1 MRTAEISSANRI
13 NKAGCFPN
21 QGRQLIVPFRFKMS
35 NLEIDRLRRIV
46 EEQQRRLEEAE
57 QRSEEERRRRQ
68 EAEERTSK
76 TTLPALLDGLHAH
89 LSLGLEVQ
97 RDSTQSTRG
106 DPSNATNKLRPDKI
120 RVWEQFATDQEA
132 IWQLL
137 MDSDLINER
146 HFTSLHTLQ
155 EEGEAVRR
163 RLISSELDL
172 NHFLRLTVEDH
183 VSRIIE
189 IIYQNSELREAFG
202 LKGSI
207 RFENH
212 ANTLSPE
219 RQIENAMDSMDIRGR
234 APPRRRSPRLLA
246 REQHDGLVESNTP
259 VKTSTIRGG
268 RPRADQ
274 FCVYNIT
281 RGASETD
288 YRVPAYI
295 KEFKAP
301 HKLKLGFINEGLQDM
316 DLELVVQYNE
326 AESAQDRFKRLIAA
340 VITQA
345 FDYAVDARVKY
356 AMISTG
362 EADIYLKIDDDPST
376 VYYYLS
382 VPKADVGETTAWDPN
397 TDSPNRLHLTAVGQL
412 LAFTLQA
419 IKTPLWSHEWRQRA
433 HDTLAKWEVM
443 YMDMLDKVQ
452 DDDEPPGSEYRPRPN
467 ANDFIRI
474 SPIRIRRRR
483 LPINYGGCQPPPEQP
498 QPDDDDDEFDS
509 DTPSRTRQATDL
521 LSRSHPASLKAM
533 STPSPSGPDNQQRQN
548 NRRYCTVKCLRG
560 LIDSGPLDPACPN
573 VRDHGKHSHSIDQSQ
588 LLSLL
593 SQQLS
598 ESLAVDCETLGIHG
612 SRGVLLKVTL
622 SSFGYTMPAKCTI
635 PEFVHHLK
643 HEATV
648 YQQLLPVQGIHV
660 PLYLGSLDLD
670 PPCNYDGIADLVH
683 MMLLGPGGQPIARVL
698 NTANRQDLIE
708 KTKQS
713 LVAIHRLGVEHR
725 DAEPRNLLWNPEIKT
740 VVLIDFERAQI
751 HEPRPVLGVLSPNP
765 KRKRTPSLGLCKPL
779 PERRFATDINLAVN
793 ELRDLNKW
801 DGRKVLGEI

>member
-1 MRTAEISSANRI
+1 
-13 NKAGCFPN
+13 
-21 QGRQLIVPFRFKMS
+21 MS
-35 NLEIDRLRRIV
+35 NLEIERLRRIV
-46 EEQQRRLEEAE
+46 EEQQQRLEEE
-57 QRSEEERRRRQ
+57 QRYREEAERRRQ

-89 LSLGLEVQ
+89 LFLGLEVQ
-97 RDSTQSTRG
+97 QDSTQSTRG

-137 MDSDLINER
+137 MESDLINER

-155 EEGEAVRR
+155 EQGESVRR

-172 NHFLRLTVEDH
+172 NHFLRLTAEDH

-189 IIYQNSELREAFG
+189 IIHQNPELRETFG

-219 RQIENAMDSMDIRGR
+219 GQIENAMDSMNIRGR
-234 APPRRRSPRLLA
+234 APPRRRSPRLLT
-246 REQHDGLVESNTP
+246 REQDDGSVESNNS
-259 VKTSTIRGG
+259 VKTSSTIRGG

-281 RGASETD
+281 REASETD

-295 KEFKAP
+295 KEFMAP
-301 HKLKLGFINEGLQDM
+301 HKLNLGFINEGLQDM
-316 DLELVVQYNE
+316 DLELVVQHNE
-326 AESAQDRFKRLIAA
+326 GEIAQDRFKRLIAA
-340 VITQA
+340 VITQV

-356 AMISTG
+356 AMVSTG

-419 IKTPLWSHEWRQRA
+419 IKTPQWSHEWRRRA
-433 HDTLAKWEVM
+433 QDTLAKWEVI
-443 YMDMLDKVQ
+443 YTDVLDEVK
-452 DDDEPPGSEYRPRPN
+452 DDKPPGSEYRPRPN
-467 ANDFIRI
+467 ADDFIRM
-474 SPIRIRRRR
+474 SPIRMRRRR
-483 LPINYGGCQPPPEQP
+483 FPVNYEGCQLPPERP
-498 QPDDDDDEFDS
+498 QPDGDDDEFDP

-521 LSRSHPASLKAM
+521 LSRLHPASLKAM
-533 STPSPSGPDNQQRQN
+533 STPSAPGSDHQQRQN

-560 LIDSGPLDPACPN
+560 LIDGSRLDPACPN
-573 VRDHGKHSHSIDQSQ
+573 VRDHGKHFHSIDQSR

-683 MMLLGPGGQPIARVL
+683 MMLLSPGGLPIARVI

-713 LVAIHRLGVEHR
+713 LVAIHCLGVEHR
-725 DAEPRNLLWNPEIKT
+725 DPEPRNLMWNPEIKM
-740 VVLIDFERAQI
+740 VVLIDFERATI
-751 HEPRPVLGVLSPNP
+751 HEPRPVLGVLSPN
-765 KRKRTPSLGLCKPL
+765 RKRRRMPNLGLCKPL
-779 PERRFATDINLAVN
+779 PERRFAKDINIAVN
-793 ELRDLNKW
+793 DLRYLNKW
-801 DGRKVLGEI
+801 GGRQVPGEI